1 MAGPNHY
8 IMPITP
14 SDSPDK
20 TYLLPRKLEAPGS
33 PWSPLKIPAFRLLWA
48 TWMTANI
55 CMWMN
60 DVATAWMMSALT
72 ITPIWVALVQ
82 TASTLPVFLLGLPSG
97 ALADILDRRRYLIV
111 TQSWLA
117 ATAAALCVAVFFD
130 LLTPP
135 LLLALTFANGIGLAM
150 RWPIFAALIPEIVP
164 RQQLPAA
171 LALSGIAMNA
181 SRIIGPLVAGALIAS
196 AGTAY
201 VFVLNATLS
210 VIAGFII
217 TRWRLEFVPSPLGR
231 ERLLSAMRVGLQ
243 FVRESAP
250 LRSVFLRVSLF
261 FFHSTALLALLPL
274 LARRLAGGDAS
285 TYTLLLASMG
295 AGAIMLVLVLPRLR
309 QRLTGRQLVLAGTL
323 LQSLSAMG
331 MAFATNVYVAV
342 PTMVLAGVAWLCVAN
357 SLSVSAQMSLP
368 DWVRA
373 RGMSIYQMAI
383 MGGTALGAAVWGQ
396 VATLSSVSSSLVAS
410 ALSGSIAM
418 LVATRFHKDNL
429 IEEDLTPSRAFNVP
443 VGPTPPSSGPVMV
456 TIEYLID
463 PERAPAFLQLMQE
476 SRSSR
481 LRQGALNW
489 ELLHDLGEPQRY
501 LEQIVDES
509 WTEHLRRFDRITGAD
524 VTLRDRK
531 LAFHTGNEPPKT
543 TRYAMSPTQRAQAEG
558 IES

>member
-1 MAGPNHY
+1 
-8 IMPITP
+8 MPITP
-14 SDSPDK
+14 ADSTDTP
-20 TYLLPRKLEAPGS
+20 YILPRVQQTPGS
-33 PWSPLKIPAFRLLWA
+33 PWSPLQMPVFRLLWG
-48 TWMTANI
+48 TWVTANI
-55 CMWMN
+55 CMWMS
-60 DVATAWMMSALT
+60 DVAAAWMMSALT
-72 ITPIWVALVQ
+72 TTPVWVALVQ
-82 TASTLPVFLLGLPSG
+82 TASTLPVLLLGLPSG
-97 ALADILDRRRYLIV
+97 ALADILDRRRYFIV
-111 TQSWLA
+111 TQFWLA
-117 ATAAALCVAVFFD
+117 GTAAALCLAVLFD

-171 LALSGIAMNA
+171 LALNAIAMNA

-210 VIAGFII
+210 LIAGFVIM
-217 TRWRLEFVPSPLGR
+217 RWRRDFVPSPLGR

-250 LRSVFLRVSLF
+250 LRGVFLRVSLF

-274 LARRLAGGDAS
+274 LARRLAGGGAA

-295 AGAIMLVLVLPRLR
+295 VGAIMLVLVLPRLR
-309 QRLTGRQLVLAGTL
+309 QRLTGRQMVLAGTV
-323 LQSLSAMG
+323 LQSLSAMV
-331 MAFATNVYVAV
+331 MAFAPSVYVAV
-342 PTMVLAGVAWLCVAN
+342 PTMVLAGMAWLCAAN
-357 SLSVSAQMSLP
+357 SLSLLAQMLLP
-368 DWVRA
+368 NWVRA
-373 RGMSIYQMAI
+373 RGMSMFQMAI
-383 MGGTALGAAVWGQ
+383 MGGSALGAAVWGQ
-396 VATLSSVSSSLVAS
+396 VATMSSLNSSLVAS
-410 ALSGSIAM
+410 ALTGSIAM
-418 LVATRFHKDNL
+418 LVATRLLKDDM

-443 VGPTPPSSGPVMV
+443 VAPTPPSSGLVMV

-463 PERAPAFLQLMQE
+463 PERAAAFLQLMQE

-509 WTEHLRRFDRITGAD
+509 WTEHLRRFDRTTAAD
-524 VTLRDRK
+524 VALRDRK
-531 LAFHTGNEPPKT
+531 LAFHLGDEPPKI

-558 IES
+558 S

>member
-1 MAGPNHY
+1 
-8 IMPITP
+8 MPITP
-14 SDSPDK
+14 ADSTDTP
-20 TYLLPRKLEAPGS
+20 YILPGAQQTPGS
-33 PWSPLKIPAFRLLWA
+33 PWTPLKIPVFRLLWG
-48 TWMTANI
+48 TWVTANI
-55 CMWMN
+55 CMWMS
-60 DVATAWMMSALT
+60 DVAAAWMMSALT
-72 ITPIWVALVQ
+72 TTPIWVALVQ
-82 TASTLPVFLLGLPSG
+82 TASTLPVLLLGLPSG
-97 ALADILDRRRYLIV
+97 ALADILDRRRYFIV
-111 TQSWLA
+111 TQFWLA
-117 ATAAALCVAVFFD
+117 GTAAALCLAVLFD

-171 LALSGIAMNA
+171 LALNAIAMNA

-210 VIAGFII
+210 LIAGFVIM
-217 TRWRLEFVPSPLGR
+217 RWRRDFVPSPLGR

-250 LRSVFLRVSLF
+250 LRGVFLRVSLF

-274 LARRLAGGDAS
+274 LARRLAGGGAA

-295 AGAIMLVLVLPRLR
+295 VGAIMLVLVLPRLR
-309 QRLTGRQLVLAGTL
+309 ERLTGRQMVLAGTV
-323 LQSLSAMG
+323 LQSLSAMV
-331 MAFATNVYVAV
+331 MAFAPSVYVAV
-342 PTMVLAGVAWLCVAN
+342 PTMVLAGMAWLCAAN
-357 SLSVSAQMSLP
+357 SLSLLAQMLLP
-368 DWVRA
+368 NWVRA
-373 RGMSIYQMAI
+373 RGMSMFQMAI
-383 MGGTALGAAVWGQ
+383 MGGSALGAAVWGQ
-396 VATLSSVSSSLVAS
+396 VATMSSLNSSLVAS
-410 ALSGSIAM
+410 ALTGSIAM
-418 LVATRFHKDNL
+418 LVATRLLKDEL

-443 VGPTPPSSGPVMV
+443 VAPTPPSSGLVMV

-463 PERAPAFLQLMQE
+463 PERAAAFLQLMQE

-509 WTEHLRRFDRITGAD
+509 WTEHLRRFDRTTAAD
-524 VTLRDRK
+524 VALRDRK
-531 LAFHTGNEPPKT
+531 LAFHLGDEPPKI

-558 IES
+558 S

>member
-1 MAGPNHY
+1 
-8 IMPITP
+8 MPV
-14 SDSPDK
+14 
-20 TYLLPRKLEAPGS
+20 
-33 PWSPLKIPAFRLLWA
+33 FRLLWG
-48 TWMTANI
+48 TWATANI
-55 CMWMN
+55 CMWMS
-60 DVATAWMMSALT
+60 DVAAAWMMSALT
-72 ITPIWVALVQ
+72 TTPLWVALVQ

-97 ALADILDRRRYLIV
+97 ALADILDRRRYFIV
-111 TQSWLA
+111 TQFWLA
-117 ATAAALCVAVFFD
+117 GTAAALCLALLFD

-171 LALSGIAMNA
+171 LALNAIGMNA

-196 AGTAY
+196 AGIAY

-210 VIAGFII
+210 MIAGFVIM
-217 TRWRLEFVPSPLGR
+217 RWRRDFVPSPLGR

-250 LRSVFLRVSLF
+250 LRGVFLRVSLF

-274 LARRLAGGDAS
+274 LARRLAGGGAA
-285 TYTLLLASMG
+285 TYTLLLAAMG
-295 AGAIMLVLVLPRLR
+295 VGAIMLVLVLPRLR
-309 QRLTGRQLVLAGTL
+309 QRLTSRQMVLAGTV
-323 LQSLSAMG
+323 LQSLSTMV
-331 MAFATNVYVAV
+331 MAFAPSVYVAV
-342 PTMVLAGVAWLCVAN
+342 PTMVLAGMAWLCAAN
-357 SLSVSAQMSLP
+357 SLSLLAQMLLP
-368 DWVRA
+368 NWVRA
-373 RGMSIYQMAI
+373 RGMSMFQMAI
-383 MGGTALGAAVWGQ
+383 MGGSALGAAVWGQ
-396 VATLSSVSSSLVAS
+396 VATMSSLNSSLVAS
-410 ALSGSIAM
+410 ALTGSIAM
-418 LVATRFHKDNL
+418 LVATRLLKDEL

-443 VGPTPPSSGPVMV
+443 VAPTPPSSGHVMV

-463 PERAPAFLQLMQE
+463 PERAAAFLQLMQE

-509 WTEHLRRFDRITGAD
+509 WTEHLRRFDRTTAAD
-524 VTLRDRK
+524 VALRDRK
-531 LAFHTGNEPPKT
+531 LAFHLGDEPPKI

-558 IES
+558 S

>member
-1 MAGPNHY
+1 
-8 IMPITP
+8 MPITP
-14 SDSPDK
+14 ADSTDTP
-20 TYLLPRKLEAPGS
+20 YILPGAQQTPGS
-33 PWSPLKIPAFRLLWA
+33 PWTPLKLPVFRLLWG
-48 TWMTANI
+48 TWVTANI
-55 CMWMN
+55 CMWMS
-60 DVATAWMMSALT
+60 DVAAAWMMSALT
-72 ITPIWVALVQ
+72 TTPIWVALVQ
-82 TASTLPVFLLGLPSG
+82 TASTLPVLLLGLPSG
-97 ALADILDRRRYLIV
+97 ALADILDRRRYFIV
-111 TQSWLA
+111 TQFWLA
-117 ATAAALCVAVFFD
+117 GTAAALCLAVLFD

-171 LALSGIAMNA
+171 LALNAIAMNA

-210 VIAGFII
+210 LIAGFVIM
-217 TRWRLEFVPSPLGR
+217 RWRRDFVPSPLGR

-250 LRSVFLRVSLF
+250 LRGVFLRVSLF

-274 LARRLAGGDAS
+274 LARRLAGGGAA

-295 AGAIMLVLVLPRLR
+295 VGAIMLVLVLPRLR
-309 QRLTGRQLVLAGTL
+309 QRLTGRQMVLAGTV
-323 LQSLSAMG
+323 LQSLSAMV
-331 MAFATNVYVAV
+331 MAFAPSVYVAV
-342 PTMVLAGVAWLCVAN
+342 PTMVLAGMAWLCAAN
-357 SLSVSAQMSLP
+357 SLSLLAQMLLP
-368 DWVRA
+368 NWVRA
-373 RGMSIYQMAI
+373 RGMSMFQMAI
-383 MGGTALGAAVWGQ
+383 MGGSALGAAVWGQ
-396 VATLSSVSSSLVAS
+396 VATMSSLNSSLVAS
-410 ALSGSIAM
+410 ALTGSIAM
-418 LVATRFHKDNL
+418 LVATRLLKDDM

-443 VGPTPPSSGPVMV
+443 VAPTPPSSGLVMV

-463 PERAPAFLQLMQE
+463 PERAAAFLQLMQE

-509 WTEHLRRFDRITGAD
+509 WTEHLRRFDRTTAAD
-524 VTLRDRK
+524 VALRDRK
-531 LAFHTGNEPPKT
+531 LAFHLGDEPPKI

-558 IES
+558 S

>member
-1 MAGPNHY
+1 
-8 IMPITP
+8 MPITP
-14 SDSPDK
+14 ADSTDTP
-20 TYLLPRKLEAPGS
+20 YILPGAQQTPGS
-33 PWSPLKIPAFRLLWA
+33 PWTPLKLPVFRLLWG
-48 TWMTANI
+48 TWVTANI
-55 CMWMN
+55 CMWMS
-60 DVATAWMMSALT
+60 DVAAAWMMSALT
-72 ITPIWVALVQ
+72 TTPIWVALVQ
-82 TASTLPVFLLGLPSG
+82 TASTLPVLLLGLPSG
-97 ALADILDRRRYLIV
+97 ALADILDRRRYFIV
-111 TQSWLA
+111 TQFWLA
-117 ATAAALCVAVFFD
+117 GTAAALCLAVLFD

-171 LALSGIAMNA
+171 LALNAIAMNA

-210 VIAGFII
+210 LIAGFVIM
-217 TRWRLEFVPSPLGR
+217 RWRRDFVPSPLGR

-250 LRSVFLRVSLF
+250 LRGVFLRVSLF

-274 LARRLAGGDAS
+274 LARRLAGGGAA

-295 AGAIMLVLVLPRLR
+295 VGAIMLVLVLPRLR
-309 QRLTGRQLVLAGTL
+309 ERLTGRQMVLAGTV
-323 LQSLSAMG
+323 LQSLSAMV
-331 MAFATNVYVAV
+331 MAFAPSVYVAV
-342 PTMVLAGVAWLCVAN
+342 PTMVLAGMAWLCAAN
-357 SLSVSAQMSLP
+357 SLSLLAQMLLP
-368 DWVRA
+368 NWVRA
-373 RGMSIYQMAI
+373 RGMSMFQMAI
-383 MGGTALGAAVWGQ
+383 MGGSALGAAVWGQ
-396 VATLSSVSSSLVAS
+396 VATMSSLNSSLVAS
-410 ALSGSIAM
+410 ALTGSIAM
-418 LVATRFHKDNL
+418 LVATRLLKDDM

-443 VGPTPPSSGPVMV
+443 VAPTPPSSGLVMV

-463 PERAPAFLQLMQE
+463 PERAAAFLQLMQE

-509 WTEHLRRFDRITGAD
+509 WTEHLRRFDRTTAAD
-524 VTLRDRK
+524 VALRDRK
-531 LAFHTGNEPPKT
+531 LAFHLGDEPPKI

-558 IES
+558 S

>member
-1 MAGPNHY
+1 
-8 IMPITP
+8 MPITP
-14 SDSPDK
+14 ADATDTP
-20 TYLLPRKLEAPGS
+20 YILPGAQQTPGS
-33 PWSPLKIPAFRLLWA
+33 PWTPLKIPVFRLLWG
-48 TWMTANI
+48 TWATANI
-55 CMWMN
+55 CMWMS
-60 DVATAWMMSALT
+60 DVAAAWMMSALT
-72 ITPIWVALVQ
+72 TTPIWVALVQ

-97 ALADILDRRRYLIV
+97 ALADILDRRRYFIV
-111 TQSWLA
+111 TQFWLA
-117 ATAAALCVAVFFD
+117 GTAAALCLAVLFD

-171 LALSGIAMNA
+171 LALNAIGMNA

-210 VIAGFII
+210 LIAGFVIM
-217 TRWRLEFVPSPLGR
+217 RWRRDFVPSPLGR

-250 LRSVFLRVSLF
+250 LRGVFLRVSLF

-274 LARRLAGGDAS
+274 LARRLAGGGAA

-295 AGAIMLVLVLPRLR
+295 VGAIMLVLVLPRLR
-309 QRLTGRQLVLAGTL
+309 QRLTGRQMVLAGTV
-323 LQSLSAMG
+323 LQSLSAMV
-331 MAFATNVYVAV
+331 MAFAPSVYVAV
-342 PTMVLAGVAWLCVAN
+342 PTMVLAGMAWLCAAN
-357 SLSVSAQMSLP
+357 SLSLLAQMLLP
-368 DWVRA
+368 NWVRA
-373 RGMSIYQMAI
+373 RGMSMFQMAI
-383 MGGTALGAAVWGQ
+383 MGGSALGAAVWGQ
-396 VATLSSVSSSLVAS
+396 VATMSSLNSSLVAS
-410 ALSGSIAM
+410 ALTGSIAM
-418 LVATRFHKDNL
+418 LVATRLLKDDM

-443 VGPTPPSSGPVMV
+443 VAPTPPSSGLVMV

-463 PERAPAFLQLMQE
+463 PERAAAFLQLMQE

-509 WTEHLRRFDRITGAD
+509 WTEHLRRFDRTTATD
-524 VTLRDRK
+524 VALRDRK
-531 LAFHTGNEPPKT
+531 LAFHLGDEPPKI

-558 IES
+558 S

>member
-1 MAGPNHY
+1 
-8 IMPITP
+8 MPITP
-14 SDSPDK
+14 ADSTDTP
-20 TYLLPRKLEAPGS
+20 YILPGAQQAPGS
-33 PWSPLKIPAFRLLWA
+33 PWIPLKLPVFRLLWG
-48 TWMTANI
+48 TWVTANI
-55 CMWMN
+55 CMWMS
-60 DVATAWMMSALT
+60 DVAAAWMMSALT
-72 ITPIWVALVQ
+72 TTPIWVALVQ
-82 TASTLPVFLLGLPSG
+82 TASTLPVLLLGLPSG
-97 ALADILDRRRYLIV
+97 ALADILDRRRYFIV
-111 TQSWLA
+111 TQFWLA
-117 ATAAALCVAVFFD
+117 GTAAALCLAVLFD

-171 LALSGIAMNA
+171 LALNAIAMNA

-210 VIAGFII
+210 LIAGFVIM
-217 TRWRLEFVPSPLGR
+217 RWRRDFVPSPLGR

-250 LRSVFLRVSLF
+250 LRGVFLRVSLF

-274 LARRLAGGDAS
+274 LARRLAGGGAA

-295 AGAIMLVLVLPRLR
+295 VGAIMLVLVLPRLR
-309 QRLTGRQLVLAGTL
+309 QRLTGRQMVLAGTV
-323 LQSLSAMG
+323 LQSLSAMV
-331 MAFATNVYVAV
+331 MAFAPSVYVAV
-342 PTMVLAGVAWLCVAN
+342 PTMVLAGMAWLCAAN
-357 SLSVSAQMSLP
+357 SLSLLAQMLLP
-368 DWVRA
+368 NWVRA
-373 RGMSIYQMAI
+373 RGMSMFQMAI
-383 MGGTALGAAVWGQ
+383 MGGSALGAAVWGQ
-396 VATLSSVSSSLVAS
+396 VATMSSLNSSLVAS
-410 ALSGSIAM
+410 ALTGSIAM
-418 LVATRFHKDNL
+418 LVATRLLKDDM

-443 VGPTPPSSGPVMV
+443 VAPTPPSSGLVMV

-463 PERAPAFLQLMQE
+463 PERAAAFLQLMQE

-509 WTEHLRRFDRITGAD
+509 WTEHLRRFDRTTAAD
-524 VTLRDRK
+524 VALRDRK
-531 LAFHTGNEPPKT
+531 LAFHLGDEPPKI

-558 IES
+558 S

>member
-1 MAGPNHY
+1 MPTTPADSTDTPY
-8 IMPITP
+8 I
-14 SDSPDK
+14 
-20 TYLLPRKLEAPGS
+20 LPGAQQTPGS
-33 PWSPLKIPAFRLLWA
+33 PWTPLKLPVFRLLWG
-48 TWMTANI
+48 TWVTANI
-55 CMWMN
+55 CMWMS
-60 DVATAWMMSALT
+60 DVAAAWMMSALT
-72 ITPIWVALVQ
+72 TTPLWVALVQ
-82 TASTLPVFLLGLPSG
+82 TASTLPVLLLGLPSG
-97 ALADILDRRRYLIV
+97 ALADILDRRRYFIV
-111 TQSWLA
+111 TQFWLA
-117 ATAAALCVAVFFD
+117 GTAAALCLAVLFD

-171 LALSGIAMNA
+171 LALNAIAMNA

-210 VIAGFII
+210 LIAGFVIM
-217 TRWRLEFVPSPLGR
+217 RWRRDFVPSPLGR

-250 LRSVFLRVSLF
+250 LRGVFLRVSLF

-274 LARRLAGGDAS
+274 LARRLAGGGAA

-295 AGAIMLVLVLPRLR
+295 VGAIMLVLVLPRLR
-309 QRLTGRQLVLAGTL
+309 QRLTGRQMVLAGTV
-323 LQSLSAMG
+323 LQSLSAMV
-331 MAFATNVYVAV
+331 MAFAPSVYVAV
-342 PTMVLAGVAWLCVAN
+342 PTMVLAGMAWLCAAN
-357 SLSVSAQMSLP
+357 RLSLLAQMLLP
-368 DWVRA
+368 NWVRA
-373 RGMSIYQMAI
+373 RGMSMFQMAI
-383 MGGTALGAAVWGQ
+383 MGGSALGAAVWGQ
-396 VATLSSVSSSLVAS
+396 VATISSLNSSLVAS
-410 ALSGSIAM
+410 ALTGSIAM
-418 LVATRFHKDNL
+418 LVATRLLKDEL

-443 VGPTPPSSGPVMV
+443 VAPTPPSSGLVMV
-456 TIEYLID
+456 TIEDLID
-463 PERAPAFLQLMQE
+463 PERAAAFLQWMQE

-509 WTEHLRRFDRITGAD
+509 WTEHLRRFDRTTAAD
-524 VTLRDRK
+524 VALRDRK
-531 LAFHTGNEPPKT
+531 LAFHLGDEPPKI

-558 IES
+558 S

>member
-1 MAGPNHY
+1 
-8 IMPITP
+8 MPITP
-14 SDSPDK
+14 ADSTDT
-20 TYLLPRKLEAPGS
+20 TYIVPGAQQTPGS
-33 PWSPLKIPAFRLLWA
+33 PWSPLKMPVFRLLWG
-48 TWMTANI
+48 TWVTANI
-55 CMWMN
+55 CMWMS
-60 DVATAWMMSALT
+60 DVAAAWMMSALT
-72 ITPIWVALVQ
+72 TTPIWVALVQ

-97 ALADILDRRRYLIV
+97 ALADILDRRRYFIV
-111 TQSWLA
+111 TQFWLA
-117 ATAAALCVAVFFD
+117 GTAAALCLAVLFD

-171 LALSGIAMNA
+171 LALNAIGMNA

-210 VIAGFII
+210 LIAGFVIM
-217 TRWRLEFVPSPLGR
+217 RWRRDFVPSPLGR

-250 LRSVFLRVSLF
+250 LRGVFLRVSLF

-274 LARRLAGGDAS
+274 LARRLAGGGAA

-295 AGAIMLVLVLPRLR
+295 VGAIMLVLVLPRLR
-309 QRLTGRQLVLAGTL
+309 QRLTGRQMVLAGTV
-323 LQSLSAMG
+323 LQSLSAMV
-331 MAFATNVYVAV
+331 MAFAPTVYVAV
-342 PTMVLAGVAWLCVAN
+342 PTMVLAGMAWLCAAN
-357 SLSVSAQMSLP
+357 SLSLLAQMLLP
-368 DWVRA
+368 NWVRA
-373 RGMSIYQMAI
+373 RGMSMFQMAI
-383 MGGTALGAAVWGQ
+383 MGGSALGAAVWGQ
-396 VATLSSVSSSLVAS
+396 VATMSSLNSSLVAS
-410 ALSGSIAM
+410 ALTGSIAM
-418 LVATRFHKDNL
+418 LVATLLLKDDM

-443 VGPTPPSSGPVMV
+443 VAPTPPNSGLVMV

-463 PERAPAFLQLMQE
+463 PERAAAFLQLMQE

-509 WTEHLRRFDRITGAD
+509 WTEHLRRFDRTTAAD
-524 VTLRDRK
+524 VALRDRK
-531 LAFHTGNEPPKT
+531 LAFHLGDEPPKI
-543 TRYAMSPTQRAQAEG
+543 TRYAMSPTQRAQAEV
-558 IES
+558 S